1 MGHLG
6 RELMTYSSVW
16 LAMVALLIG
25 TFVALREKY
34 RDRQNLFDESDV
46 LHAHFDVI
54 HAHVQGDV
62 DHLHDAAGQPVTI
75 RR

>member
-1 MGHLG
+1 MGHLE
-6 RELMTYSSVW
+6 RELMTYGSVW
-16 LAMVALLIG
+16 LAMIALLVG
-25 TFVALREKY
+25 TFFALREKY
-34 RDRQNLFDESDV
+34 RDRRNLFGAGDV

-54 HAHVQGDV
+54 HAHQQGDV